1 MGYDQ
6 SGRTV
11 PPETSSGVPA
21 AVLENVF
28 DDPTHGEPGRDRI
41 AVHVVWEFALLAG
54 LAAVTWLLWREDSD
68 ALRGGALK
76 TLLVDVA
83 GLGLLTLAAGLSL
96 RAAAVNLAIGP
107 VALAAALHYAEQ
119 GDRGAREVL
128 LPALAVA
135 AVAGLALALAVVV
148 LHVPGWA
155 ASLAG
160 AAGVIVWL
168 ERRTAPVTVQGDYD
182 PRRAALYLFVGF
194 AAVAVLGGLFGA
206 IKPVRRLIGRF
217 RPVADPARRRGAVA
231 ASVTALAL
239 VGSTVLAMLGGMLIA
254 ANGDGTVAP
263 GTGLDWSVL
272 AVGTVL
278 LGGTSAYGRRGGIFG
293 ALLSVCLVVV
303 FLAWTVA
310 HDWTVSRWAV
320 GGAALGV
327 GLLVT
332 RLVEAFGRPRPA
344 PPGPRAS
351 GPQRPT
357 GDGTLSSGW
366 AMTPAPEPADTW
378 PSVLPMRTDTDT
390 PVDAW
395 EAPRWESEPRR
406 WDADDR

>member
-1 MGYDQ
+1 MGYDE
-6 SGRTV
+6 SGRTA
-11 PPETSSGVPA
+11 PPDTPSGVPA

-28 DDPTHGEPGRDRI
+28 DDPYHGEPGRDRI
-41 AVHVVWEFALLAG
+41 AVHVVWEFLLLAG
-54 LAAVTWLLWREDSD
+54 LITVTWLLWREDSD

-76 TLLVDVA
+76 MLLVDVA

-96 RAAAVNLAIGP
+96 RAAAVNLAVGP
-107 VALAAALHYAEQ
+107 VALAASLHFAEQ
-119 GDRGAREVL
+119 GDRGLRDAL

-135 AVAGLALALAVVV
+135 AVGGLALALAVVV

-168 ERRTAPVTVQGDYD
+168 ERRTAPVAVQGDYD
-182 PRRAALYLFVGF
+182 PRRTALYLFVGF

-206 IKPVRRLIGRF
+206 IKPVRRLLGRF

-231 ASVTALAL
+231 ATVTALAL
-239 VGSTVLAMLGGMLIA
+239 VGSTVLAMLGGVLIA
-254 ANGDGTVAP
+254 ANGHGPVPP

-293 ALLSVCLVVV
+293 ALLAVCLVVV
-303 FLAWTVA
+303 FQIWADA
-310 HDWTVSRWAV
+310 HGWTVSRWAV
-320 GGAALGV
+320 GGAVLGG
-327 GLLVT
+327 GLVVT
-332 RLVEAFGRPRPA
+332 RLVETFGRPRPA
-344 PPGPRAS
+344 GPAAGAPAPIRPP
-351 GPQRPT
+351 
-357 GDGTLSSGW
+357 GDGTISGGW
-366 AMTPAPEPADTW
+366 VMPPRPEPTDTW
-378 PSVLPMRTDTDT
+378 PSVLPVRDTDT

-395 EAPRWESEPRR
+395 EAPRWENEPRR
-406 WDADDR
+406 WDTDGR

>member
-1 MGYDQ
+1 MGYDEAD
-6 SGRTV
+6 RTA

-28 DDPTHGEPGRDRI
+28 DDPSHGEPGRDRI
-41 AVHVVWEFALLAG
+41 AVHVVWEFLLLAG
-54 LAAVTWLLWREDSD
+54 LATVTWLLWREDAD

-107 VALAAALHYAEQ
+107 VALAAAMHFAEQ
-119 GDRGAREVL
+119 GDRGAREAL

-135 AVAGLALALAVVV
+135 ALGGLALALVVVV

-160 AAGVIVWL
+160 AAGVIVYL
-168 ERRTAPVTVQGDYD
+168 ERRTAPVAVQGEYD
-182 PRRAALYLFVGF
+182 PRRTALYLFVGF

-206 IKPVRRLIGRF
+206 IKPVRRLVGRF
-217 RPVADPARRRGAVA
+217 RPVADPARRRGVVA
-231 ASVTALAL
+231 AVVTALAL
-239 VGSTVLAMLGGMLIA
+239 VGSTVLAMLGGVLIA
-254 ANGDGTVAP
+254 ANGDGPVAP
-263 GTGLDWSVL
+263 GTGLDWTVL
-272 AVGTVL
+272 AIGTVL
-278 LGGTSAYGRRGGIFG
+278 LGGTSAYGRRGGVFG
-293 ALLSVCLVVV
+293 TLIAVSLVVV

-310 HDWTVSRWAV
+310 HDWTIGRWAL
-320 GGAALGV
+320 GGAVLGA

-332 RLVEAFGRPRPA
+332 RLVETFGRPRPA
-344 PPGPRAS
+344 PLAAVAPGPPRA
-351 GPQRPT
+351 G
-357 GDGTLSSGW
+357 GDGRISTGW
-366 AMTPAPEPADTW
+366 ATTPPPEPTDTW
-378 PSVLPMRTDTDT
+378 PSVLPVRETDT

-395 EAPRWESEPRR
+395 EAPRWDNDPRR
-406 WDADDR
+406 WDAER

>member
-28 DDPTHGEPGRDRI
+28 DDPSHGEPGRDRI
-41 AVHVVWEFALLAG
+41 AVHVVWEFVLLAG

-135 AVAGLALALAVVV
+135 AVGGLALALAVVV

-182 PRRAALYLFVGF
+182 PRRTALYLFVGF

-206 IKPVRRLIGRF
+206 IKPVRRLLGRF

-231 ASVTALAL
+231 AVVTALAL
-239 VGSTVLAMLGGMLIA
+239 VGSTVLATFGGMLIA

-272 AVGTVL
+272 AVGAVL

-293 ALLSVCLVVV
+293 ALLSVSLVVV

-320 GGAALGV
+320 GGAALGA

-332 RLVEAFGRPRPA
+332 RLVETFGRPRPA
-344 PPGPRAS
+344 PPGPGAA
-351 GPQRPT
+351 GPVRPA

-366 AMTPAPEPADTW
+366 AMTPAPEPAETW
-378 PSVLPMRTDTDT
+378 PSVLPVRGNTDT
-390 PVDAW
+390 PVEAW
-395 EAPRWESEPRR
+395 EAPRWEDEPRR